1 MQVSLIPIAK
11 ATEIIQSDES
21 GIMKQFSVLQNME
34 NTLIGLAATSMSAVS
49 RDVANCAL
57 IAFGERKKTYF
68 DESIPRCEYLMW
80 FVDIIPVALVLTRNP
95 LHLDR
100 TIVESAQTW
109 MKTRG
114 ISFLISYEF
123 DVIKQLPLYA
133 TISTSNSRTED
144 IRDQLS
150 TAVGNVFDAEYGK

>member
-1 MQVSLIPIAK
+1 M
-11 ATEIIQSDES
+11 
-21 GIMKQFSVLQNME
+21 
-34 NTLIGLAATSMSAVS
+34 
-49 RDVANCAL
+49 
-57 IAFGERKKTYF
+57 
-68 DESIPRCEYLMW
+68 
-80 FVDIIPVALVLTRNP
+80 P

-133 TISTSNSRTED
+133 TISTLSNTRTED
-144 IRDQLS
+144 IRDQLT
-150 TAVGNVFDAEYGK
+150 TAVGNVLDAEYGK